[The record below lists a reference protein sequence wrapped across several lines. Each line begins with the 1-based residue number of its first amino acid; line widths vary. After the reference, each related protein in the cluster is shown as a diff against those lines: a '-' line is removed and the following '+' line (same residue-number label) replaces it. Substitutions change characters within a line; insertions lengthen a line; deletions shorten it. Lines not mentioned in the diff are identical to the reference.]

1 MSDTKVRTVRV
12 MNPLCGRSSLWPL
25 VTVIRRKLLYI
36 CSARGNYFNT
46 CPHFSPFPPKKD
58 LTHLHF
64 REKMLLRMPV
74 RRVLRFPNMERDV
87 QHVEIRMLMVS
98 RADCFIIN
106 CFNNYFLLLVV
117 LIKPL
122 LSCRL
127 GMMISSERTPFFAS

>member
-1 MSDTKVRTVRV
+1 
-12 MNPLCGRSSLWPL
+12 
-25 VTVIRRKLLYI
+25 
-36 CSARGNYFNT
+36 
-46 CPHFSPFPPKKD
+46 
-58 LTHLHF
+58 
-64 REKMLLRMPV
+64 MLLRMPV